1 MMING
6 IGGQPETHIGAL
18 YSKGG
23 RAITMLYSTAL
34 EGAVSRIV
42 PKLES
47 GELVTMP
54 RFWAD
59 TIVTE
64 YGVADLL
71 GKNHKE
77 RAEAL
82 IAIAHPDFRPEL
94 KNSLS
99 SGLVS

>member
-1 MMING
+1 
-6 IGGQPETHIGAL
+6 
-18 YSKGG
+18 
-23 RAITMLYSTAL
+23 MLYSTAL
-34 EGAVSRIV
+34 DGAVSRIV

-71 GKNHKE
+71 GKNHWE

-82 IAIAHPDFRPEL
+82 IAISPP
-94 KNSLS
+94 
-99 SGLVS
+99 